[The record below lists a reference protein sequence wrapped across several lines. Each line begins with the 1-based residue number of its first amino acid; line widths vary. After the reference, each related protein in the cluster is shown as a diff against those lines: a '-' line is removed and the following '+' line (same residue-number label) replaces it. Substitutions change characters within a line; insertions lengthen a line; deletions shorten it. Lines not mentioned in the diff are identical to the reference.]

1 MSKRRRLFS
10 EEELQQVLQVG
21 REKLPEDQFQIL
33 QHIITS
39 YSRLVALVR
48 EGTTPIERLREM
60 FKIKRGETT
69 ATRARRRHGQTSA
82 MARRTADSA
91 DSPWRHEVVRLP
103 RGESYET
110 DGTEVR

>member
-10 EEELQQVLQVG
+10 EEELQRLLQVG

-48 EGTTPIERLREM
+48 EGTTSIERLREM
-60 FKIKRGETT
+60 FKIKRGLHSAPGDDRDTRPETPPPNECD
-69 ATRARRRHGQTSA
+69 GQA
-82 MARRTADSA
+82 
-91 DSPWRHEVVRLP
+91 E
-103 RGESYET
+103 G
-110 DGTEVR
+110 

>member
-10 EEELQQVLQVG
+10 EEELQRLLQVG

-48 EGTTPIERLREM
+48 EGTTPIERLREL
-60 FKIKRGETT
+60 FKIKRGPQN
-69 ATRARRRHGQTSA
+69 APGDDRDTRPGTPPPNECDGQA
-82 MARRTADSA
+82 
-91 DSPWRHEVVRLP
+91 E
-103 RGESYET
+103 G
-110 DGTEVR
+110 

>member
-60 FKIKRGETT
+60 FKIKRGPGNEPGDDRD
-69 ATRARRRHGQTSA
+69 TRPEMPRPNECDGQA
-82 MARRTADSA
+82 N
-91 DSPWRHEVVRLP
+91 
-103 RGESYET
+103 G
-110 DGTEVR
+110 